1 MAAMR
6 STEIRIGMY
15 QIMTILLFSTIW
27 FGTVSAQSNTAN
39 KSEPASP
46 PPPPDLINQSEQEMP
61 ELPDLGADPSMEP
74 QVTIK
79 KGDEETIEEYRVNG
93 QLYMIKVIPRIG
105 KPYFLL
111 NKRSPVGEIHRD
123 DMESGVSVPMW
134 QLYRF

>member
-6 STEIRIGMY
+6 PTEIRIGMY
-15 QIMTILLFSTIW
+15 QIMAILLFSTIW
-27 FGTVSAQSNTAN
+27 FGTVSAQSNAAN
-39 KSEPASP
+39 KSESASP
-46 PPPPDLINQSEQEMP
+46 PPPPDLINKPEQEMP
-61 ELPDLGADPSMEP
+61 ELPDLSADPAMEP

-93 QLYMIKVIPRIG
+93 QLYMINVIPRIG

-111 NKRSPVGEIHRD
+111 NKRSPVGEIHRG

>member
-6 STEIRIGMY
+6 PTEIRIGMY
-15 QIMTILLFSTIW
+15 QIMAILLFSTIW
-27 FGTVSAQSNTAN
+27 FGTVSAQSNAAN
-39 KSEPASP
+39 KSESASP
-46 PPPPDLINQSEQEMP
+46 PPPPDLINKPEQEMP
-61 ELPDLGADPSMEP
+61 ELPDLGADPAMEP

-111 NKRSPVGEIHRD
+111 NKRSPVGEIHRG

>member
-1 MAAMR
+1 MDSMR
-6 STEIRIGMY
+6 PIDIRTGMY

-27 FGTVSAQSNTAN
+27 LGTVSAQSNPPN
-39 KSEPASP
+39 KAEPA
-46 PPPPDLINQSEQEMP
+46 PPPPDLINKSEQEMP
-61 ELPDLGADPSMEP
+61 DLPDLGADPAMEP

-111 NKRSPVGEIHRD
+111 NKRSPVGEVHRG

>member
-1 MAAMR
+1 
-6 STEIRIGMY
+6 MY

-27 FGTVSAQSNTAN
+27 FGTVSAQSTAAN
-39 KSEPASP
+39 KSERASP
-46 PPPPDLINQSEQEMP
+46 PPPPDIINQSEQEMP
-61 ELPDLGADPSMEP
+61 ELPDLGADPAMEP

-111 NKRSPVGEIHRD
+111 NKRSPVGEIHSKPLAACTTKRPAIFPS
-123 DMESGVSVPMW
+123 ENSTGTG
-134 QLYRF
+134 

>member
-1 MAAMR
+1 MASMR
-6 STEIRIGMY
+6 PIDIRIGMY

-27 FGTVSAQSNTAN
+27 FGTVSAQTNASNKPGSTP
-39 KSEPASP
+39 S
-46 PPPPDLINQSEQEMP
+46 PPPPDLINQSEHETP
-61 ELPDLGADPSMEP
+61 ELPDLGADPAMEP

-111 NKRSPVGEIHRD
+111 NKRSPVGEIHRG

-134 QLYRF
+134 QLFRF

>member
-6 STEIRIGMY
+6 PIEIRIGMY
-15 QIMTILLFSTIW
+15 HIMAILLFSTVW
-27 FGTVSAQSNTAN
+27 LGTVSAQSGSPN
-39 KSEPASP
+39 KSEPT
-46 PPPPDLINQSEQEMP
+46 PPPPDLIKQSEQEMP
-61 ELPDLGADPSMEP
+61 ELPDLGTDSAMEP

-105 KPYFLL
+105 KPYFLM
-111 NKRSPVGEIHRD
+111 NKRSPAGEIHRG

>member
-1 MAAMR
+1 
-6 STEIRIGMY
+6 MY
-15 QIMTILLFSTIW
+15 QILTLLLFSILW
-27 FGTVSAQSNTAN
+27 LGTVSAQSNQSN
-39 KSEPASP
+39 KSDATPPP
-46 PPPPDLINQSEQEMP
+46 PPPPDLINKSESEMP
-61 ELPDLGADPSMEP
+61 ELPDLGEDPSMEP

-111 NKRSPVGEIHRD
+111 NKRSPVGEVHRG

-134 QLYRF
+134 QLFRF

>member
-1 MAAMR
+1 
-6 STEIRIGMY
+6 MY
-15 QIMTILLFSTIW
+15 QILTLLLFSTLW
-27 FGTVSAQSNTAN
+27 LGTVSAQSNQSN
-39 KSEPASP
+39 KSDVT
-46 PPPPDLINQSEQEMP
+46 PPPPDLINKSESEMP
-61 ELPDLGADPSMEP
+61 ELPDLGEDPSMEP

-111 NKRSPVGEIHRD
+111 NKRSPVGEVHRG

-134 QLYRF
+134 QLFRF